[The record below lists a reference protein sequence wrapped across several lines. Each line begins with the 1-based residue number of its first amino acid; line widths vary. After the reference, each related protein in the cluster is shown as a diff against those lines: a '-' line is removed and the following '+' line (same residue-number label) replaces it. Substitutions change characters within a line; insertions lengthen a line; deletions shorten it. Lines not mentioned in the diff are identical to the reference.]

1 MEAVLLLTNNSVGF
15 GCWSM
20 LGKQRQ
26 KMSTITIEIF
36 ITINFEARYWQL

>member
-15 GCWSM
+15 GWSM

-36 ITINFEARYWQL
+36 ITINFETRYWQL